1 MLESIGVQLYSTNLA
16 CDVQAIKWSLTMAIV
31 QTLTKSSFIDA
42 FKHSSRKDQFSYEAL
57 EAIFEYMEEYSANTG
72 ESIELDI
79 VAICC
84 EWSESHWSDIARDYS
99 IDLNDFADDEDDD
112 ERIQAVY
119 ETISEQTTMLDLG
132 NGNFVFVQF

>member
-1 MLESIGVQLYSTNLA
+1 
-16 CDVQAIKWSLTMAIV
+16 MAIV